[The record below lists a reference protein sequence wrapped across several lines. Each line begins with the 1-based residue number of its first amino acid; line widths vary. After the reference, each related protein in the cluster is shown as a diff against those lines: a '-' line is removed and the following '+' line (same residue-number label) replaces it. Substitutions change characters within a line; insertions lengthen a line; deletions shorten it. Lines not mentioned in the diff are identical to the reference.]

1 MSSTIPASFPT
12 RELSYL
18 SCIIL
23 LSRLVFQGETVRECG
38 HVCYKVTSSGSTLP
52 PRSPRLWL
60 LGRAHCQS
68 PRQHRDRCCCSLW
81 YTIKCLLFRE
91 TLMDLLSSRGRIPGN
106 KEACMWW
113 ETGIQACKSP
123 AQGQPK
129 KQPQC
134 VPQPAQGWQDPQGT
148 QRTPKLPQYPR
159 SCYGSEGYCH
169 SKSAFIFFSEP
180 GLVFGKLKS
189 YFGENTSCCVI
200 RSLVTAYKTLISVTT
215 LC

>member
-38 HVCYKVTSSGSTLP
+38 HVCYKVTSSGSTLT

-68 PRQHRDRCCCSLW
+68 PRQHRVDAAAVYGTPSNV
-81 YTIKCLLFRE
+81 F
-91 TLMDLLSSRGRIPGN
+91 SSERRSWTYFPPEDGSQEN

-134 VPQPAQGWQDPQGT
+134 VPQPAQGWLDSQGT
-148 QRTPKLPQYPR
+148 QQTPKLPQYPR

-189 YFGENTSCCVI
+189 YFGENTSRRVI